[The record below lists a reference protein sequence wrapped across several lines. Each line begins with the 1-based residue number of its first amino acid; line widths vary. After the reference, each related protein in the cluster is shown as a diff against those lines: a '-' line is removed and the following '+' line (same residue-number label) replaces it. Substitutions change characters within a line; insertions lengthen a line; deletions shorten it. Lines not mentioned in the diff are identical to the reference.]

1 MKYLFFIPTFLISI
15 SFSCSDTGTDNNN
28 TESASDNSTE
38 KTVTSSVD
46 KQADEET
53 LQLIIAQKETIAA
66 ELEEGKISNYIV
78 RNGNGFVAESTTFY
92 RDDEKTEP
100 CKTKII
106 YLTGGFSDVYWLT
119 DGIVWVDINEYSHIF
134 QNAAL
139 ITSMI
144 DKEETEI
151 SEQDKLEI
159 LKIPALAVEIITSK
173 AEETE

>member
-1 MKYLFFIPTFLISI
+1 MVYT
-15 SFSCSDTGTDNNN
+15 
-28 TESASDNSTE
+28 
-38 KTVTSSVD
+38 TSVCI
-46 KQADEET
+46 
-53 LQLIIAQKETIAA
+53 IIAQKETVEA

-78 RNGNGFVAESTTFY
+78 RDGSGFVAESTTYY
-92 RDDEKTEP
+92 RDEEKTEP

-106 YLTGGFSDVYWLT
+106 YLTGGFSDVYWLS

-144 DKEETEI
+144 DREETEI

-159 LKIPALAVEIITSK
+159 LKIPALALEIITTK
-173 AEETE
+173 EEVTE